1 MSAVLPEGFASL
13 ERFAETWVLPDAAAR
28 MARRQASRIEDL
40 RTFYNAMLT
49 MGEAA
54 LAWLRGFE
62 LGALPPEGERLLK
75 LMLALAEVAPA
86 VEWYDDPRVFDGFP
100 VERIS
105 YLRQIP
111 DTAAQGLETAR

>member
-1 MSAVLPEGFASL
+1 MLPPGFAAL
-13 ERFAETWVLPDAAAR
+13 EAFVATWVLPDAAAR
-28 MARRQASRIEDL
+28 MARRQASTIAEL
-40 RTFYNAMLT
+40 TAFYQGMLT

-54 LAWLRGFE
+54 LAWLRDYD

-100 VERIS
+100 VERIR
-105 YLRQIP
+105 YLRQIS
-111 DTAAQGLETAR
+111 DCAAQV

>member
-1 MSAVLPEGFASL
+1 MQSQTSKSLPAGFEVLEPFT
-13 ERFAETWVLPDAAAR
+13 ETWVLPDAAAR
-28 MARRQASRIEDL
+28 MAMRQASRIEDL
-40 RTFYNAMLT
+40 RTFYHAMLP

-54 LAWLRGFE
+54 LAWLRGYE

-100 VERIS
+100 VERIT
-105 YLRQIP
+105 YLRQIS
-111 DTAAQGLETAR
+111 DTAAQL